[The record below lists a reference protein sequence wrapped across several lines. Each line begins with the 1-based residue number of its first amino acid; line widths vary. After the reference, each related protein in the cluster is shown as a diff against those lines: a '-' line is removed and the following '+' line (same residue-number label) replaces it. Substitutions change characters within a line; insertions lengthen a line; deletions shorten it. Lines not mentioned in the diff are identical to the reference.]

1 MTAQIVHVLRDAQR
15 VCVRPARPTD
25 GLGIQDFVRRL
36 SAATRWARFFAQI
49 RELAPAALARLT
61 SGGRGSVF
69 VAETRDGCI
78 VALAEYAAGEDAGS
92 CEVALVVADAWQ
104 GRGLGY
110 LLMDRL
116 LQSARAAGIERAIVD
131 ILCGND
137 AMLAVARR
145 YDFAAARSPHGSTMR
160 RLVLEL
166 RGAALAAA

>member
-49 RELAPAALARLT
+49 RELAPAA
-61 SGGRGSVF
+61 
-69 VAETRDGCI
+69 
-78 VALAEYAAGEDAGS
+78 YAAGEDAGS